1 MRRDDRISAR
11 AGDSAGFST
20 SALAPLASSQPALEW
35 HARPAA
41 EVARALRTDLEEGL
55 SADALP
61 PLMPGAESAAIARAP
76 WGIFFDQL
84 TGGVILVLLAAAG
97 VMLVLGH
104 YGDTLA
110 IMASVV
116 FSVVFGFVT
125 DFRAE
130 RALEALR
137 NLTSPTVPV
146 VRDGLEHE
154 VPAIDLRPGDL
165 VVLSGGQILAADGRI
180 TAARDLQIDESAL
193 TGESAPVTKS
203 SESVAPETPLPER
216 TDRGTPARPS

>member
-1 MRRDDRISAR
+1 
-11 AGDSAGFST
+11 
-20 SALAPLASSQPALEW
+20 
-35 HARPAA
+35 
-41 EVARALRTDLEEGL
+41 
-55 SADALP
+55 
-61 PLMPGAESAAIARAP
+61 MPGAESAAIARAP

-193 TGESAPVTKS
+193 TGESAAVTKS

>member
-1 MRRDDRISAR
+1 V
-11 AGDSAGFST
+11 
-20 SALAPLASSQPALEW
+20 PE
-35 HARPAA
+35 
-41 EVARALRTDLEEGL
+41 
-55 SADALP
+55 AD
-61 PLMPGAESAAIARAP
+61 SAAIARAP

-104 YGDTLA
+104 YGDA
-110 IMASVV
+110 IAVMASVV

-130 RALEALR
+130 RALETLR
-137 NLTSPTVPV
+137 NLAAPTVPV
-146 VRDGLEHE
+146 LRSGLEHE
-154 VPAIDLRPGDL
+154 VPVTDLRPGDL
-165 VVLSGGQILAADGRI
+165 VVLSGGQIVAADGRI

-203 SESVAPETPLPER
+203 SESVAPETPLPDR
-216 TDRGTPARPS
+216 TDTSPPSRCPAPLHRVVRHAERAAV